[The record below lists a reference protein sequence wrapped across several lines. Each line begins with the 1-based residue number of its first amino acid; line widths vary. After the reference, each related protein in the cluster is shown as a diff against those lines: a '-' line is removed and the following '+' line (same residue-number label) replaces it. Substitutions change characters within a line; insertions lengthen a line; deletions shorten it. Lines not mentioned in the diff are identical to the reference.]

1 MSSAEPTSGA
11 RRHRGLTTV
20 KVDAETHR
28 LMGDLAHLLERTRGQ
43 VVRDAVN
50 AFAVWRAALLDH
62 GADETAQRVALANA
76 RHQARLASGDLAT
89 SDAERA
95 ERSRAGTVLIS
106 PHTLGRLTLH
116 ERVELR
122 RADLDRVFGA
132 MGARNP
138 RLVDPR
144 DHGHAPDSVVILVD
158 LDDPARF
165 PYGELIAEAT
175 EILGQIV
182 DIAAS
187 NARRP
192 SLLDRAGIET
202 IR

>member
-1 MSSAEPTSGA
+1 MSSAEPTGGA
-11 RRHRGLTTV
+11 RRNRGLTTV

-28 LMGDLAHLLERTRGQ
+28 LIGDLAHLLERTRGE

-50 AFAVWRAALLDH
+50 AFAVWRETLLDH
-62 GADETAQRVALANA
+62 GADESAQRVALANA

-89 SDAERA
+89 SDAER
-95 ERSRAGTVLIS
+95 
-106 PHTLGRLTLH
+106 
-116 ERVELR
+116 
-122 RADLDRVFGA
+122 
-132 MGARNP
+132 
-138 RLVDPR
+138 
-144 DHGHAPDSVVILVD
+144 
-158 LDDPARF
+158 
-165 PYGELIAEAT
+165 
-175 EILGQIV
+175 IV